1 MNDLSKSLKI
11 LVDRYPGTMTEL
23 ARQAQIDRSS
33 LYKIMDG
40 KRMPNRA
47 QLQRLIHAL
56 GLSARQAEHLTTQ
69 YDELRSG
76 AQAHRTDEALYEL
89 LQRQVHNLAQRHPRQ
104 PDE

>member
-11 LVDRYPGTMTEL
+11 LVERYPGTMAEL

-47 QLQRLIHAL
+47 QHSCPGPERPPGRAPDHPI
-56 GLSARQAEHLTTQ
+56 R
-69 YDELRSG
+69 
-76 AQAHRTDEALYEL
+76 RT
-89 LQRQVHNLAQRHPRQ
+89 AQRRPGPPYR
-104 PDE
+104 

>member
-11 LVDRYPGTMTEL
+11 LVDRYPGTMAEL

-56 GLSARQAEHLTTQ
+56 GLNARQAEHLPRPTVPMRPCMNCCRRRCAPATT
-69 YDELRSG
+69 
-76 AQAHRTDEALYEL
+76 
-89 LQRQVHNLAQRHPRQ
+89 
-104 PDE
+104 

>member
-11 LVDRYPGTMTEL
+11 LVDRYPGTMAEL

-47 QLQRLIHAL
+47 QLQRLIHRL
-56 GLSARQAEHLTTQ
+56 GLNGSQAKHQAAE
-69 YDELRSG
+69 YDELRSV
-76 AQAHRTDEALYEL
+76 AQAKRTDES
-89 LQRQVHNLAQRHPRQ
+89 R
-104 PDE
+104 

>member
-11 LVDRYPGTMTEL
+11 LVDRYPGTMAEL

-69 YDELRSG
+69 YD
-76 AQAHRTDEALYEL
+76 AAA
-89 LQRQVHNLAQRHPRQ
+89 PR
-104 PDE
+104 PTVPMKPCTSCCRRRCAPATT

>member
-11 LVDRYPGTMTEL
+11 LVERYPGTMAEL

-56 GLSARQAEHLTTQ
+56 GLSAPPGRAPDHPI
-69 YDELRSG
+69 R
-76 AQAHRTDEALYEL
+76 RT
-89 LQRQVHNLAQRHPRQ
+89 AQRRPGPPYR
-104 PDE
+104 